1 MPLSIL
7 QFVDSENT
15 TTNFSVDIDFFESPI
30 SVVVDGEIDLS
41 LSFFKPSDYR
51 PCFFVNNVAGSEQV
65 SWATFSIDIVI
76 GDNEMIVT
84 SDDHIFMEFELIGVS
99 HDSIPDGLLADS
111 KGGQPIVDYEIVIGV
126 DASAWWPP
134 DAEALIPD
142 ENSWI
147 DATSSD
153 TNSSAYWG

>member
-15 TTNFSVDIDFFESPI
+15 TASFSVDIDFFESPI

-41 LSFFKPSDYR
+41 LSFFQPSDYR
-51 PCFFVNNVAGSEQV
+51 PCFFVNNAVGSEQTN
-65 SWATFSIDIVI
+65 WATFSIDIVI

-84 SDDHIFMEFELIGVS
+84 SDNHIFLEFELIGISDVS
-99 HDSIPDGLLADS
+99 IADNR
-111 KGGQPIVDYEIVIGV
+111 GDPPIIDYEIIIGA
-126 DASAWWPP
+126 DASAWWPL
-134 DAEALIPD
+134 DAEVLIPD
-142 ENSWI
+142 DDSWI